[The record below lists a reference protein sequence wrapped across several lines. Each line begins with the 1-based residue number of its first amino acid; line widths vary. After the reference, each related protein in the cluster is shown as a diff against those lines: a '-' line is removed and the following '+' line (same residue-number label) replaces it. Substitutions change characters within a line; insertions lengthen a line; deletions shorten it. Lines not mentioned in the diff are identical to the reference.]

1 MATASQTQLLLQYG
15 EMYSYENRLKTFSEW
30 PFKDNCKCTPE
41 NMAKAGFIHCPS
53 ENEPDV
59 VKCFFCLKEL
69 EGWEPQDDPWL
80 EHVHRTSSN
89 PCGFVCLQKDVD
101 ELTMEEFYRL
111 ELERAKLFLDHT
123 ITAKIHQFEEQMV
136 QTRENLIQCFTSTG
150 DSRDGKKMSN
160 G

>member
-1 MATASQTQLLLQYG
+1 MATASLTQLLLQYG

-53 ENEPDV
+53 ENEPAV

-89 PCGFVCLQKDVD
+89 PCGFVSLQKDVD

-111 ELERAKLFLDHT
+111 ELERA
-123 ITAKIHQFEEQMV
+123 
-136 QTRENLIQCFTSTG
+136 CF
-150 DSRDGKKMSN
+150 MLQ
-160 G
+160 